1 MKCEMVE
8 TSNPKLFSKCSFI
21 LKASVG
27 TCTPNVNILGDYLHW
42 PLAIVSRKETMKNL
56 LALEWGL
63 ISHLGRNIPKLFQAD
78 GYHSCVFKNI

>member
-42 PLAIVSRKETMKNL
+42 PFGHSQKGDYEKF
-56 LALEWGL
+56 
-63 ISHLGRNIPKLFQAD
+63 ISIGMGFDKSSWQK
-78 GYHSCVFKNI
+78 HS